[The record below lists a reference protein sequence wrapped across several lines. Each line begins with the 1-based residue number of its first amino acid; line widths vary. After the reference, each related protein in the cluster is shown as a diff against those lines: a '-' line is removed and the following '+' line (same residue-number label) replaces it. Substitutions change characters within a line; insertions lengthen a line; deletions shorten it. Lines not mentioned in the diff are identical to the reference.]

1 MSKVTVFGSFVVDLM
16 ARVPVTPK
24 SGETVKGSYFKMS
37 AGGKGSNQA
46 VAAKRAGA
54 NVVMITKVGQDNF
67 KYIALTSFKREE
79 ISTDLIFI
87 DKEKPTGVALI
98 MVGEEDGQNIITVV
112 PGASDNISL
121 EEVEKAKN
129 EIITGSHLLVQLE
142 TNLDATIKAI
152 NIAKENKVKVIL
164 NPAPVINL
172 PDVIYEGIYLI
183 TPNEL
188 EAESLSGVSRNNE
201 ESLIKATNF
210 FHEKGVE
217 NVIITLGGKGAYVS
231 TKSERVFIEAIK
243 VDVVDTT
250 GAGDAFNG
258 GLVAA
263 LASGKNIVESAKYA
277 NIFAGLS
284 VTKIGTSIAM
294 PTVDEINEYM
304 KNHL

>member
-16 ARVPVTPK
+16 ARVTVTPK

-67 KYIALTSFKREE
+67 KDIDLTSFEREE
-79 ISTDLIFI
+79 ISTVFIFI
-87 DKEKPTGVALI
+87 DNEKPTGVALI

-112 PGASDNISL
+112 PGASDNILL
-121 EEVEKAKN
+121 EEVKKAKN
-129 EIITGSHLLVQLE
+129 EIISGSHLLIQLE
-142 TNLDATIKAI
+142 TNLDVTIEAI
-152 NIAKENKVKVIL
+152 NIAKENNVKVIL

-172 PDVIYEGIYLI
+172 PDAIYEGIYLI

-188 EAESLSGVSRNNE
+188 EAESLSGVKINDE
-201 ESLIKATNF
+201 KSLIKTTNF

-217 NVIITLGGKGAYVS
+217 NVIITLGSKGVYIS
-231 TKSERVFIEAIK
+231 TKSERVFVEAIE
-243 VDVVDTT
+243 VEVVDTT
-250 GAGDAFNG
+250 GAGDAFNV

-263 LASGKNIVESAKYA
+263 LASGRK
-277 NIFAGLS
+277 
-284 VTKIGTSIAM
+284 
-294 PTVDEINEYM
+294 
-304 KNHL
+304 